1 MLHLARY
8 VVSSLLGSIAMV
20 MGVLMVLGGLFT
32 FIGEQDSIGV
42 GRYDTA
48 SALLY
53 SAMNLPRF
61 ALESL
66 PAGALVGALLAIGA
80 LARSNEITAM
90 RAAGMSK
97 LRLVAAALGAGV
109 LVVGVSLLVNEYV
122 APQLEQRADQVKAFA
137 KYDDISFAGQ
147 GGAWMRD
154 GDSIINVSSQT
165 SAAQFGGLTV
175 FRMGPD
181 WRIAAIGRAE
191 RASNA
196 DSGRWHLSDYQE
208 TRFVGDS
215 TPASSAEQR
224 ELLSPNSAG
233 FLQLAVAGP
242 AQMALQTLRAAIG
255 FRRANGLDT
264 SAYEFAFWSR
274 VARTAGLLVAM
285 LFAVPFGYG
294 LLRNAGG
301 GARAALGFAIG
312 LLYFFLQ
319 RIVESGT
326 LVFGL
331 DPLLLAW
338 VPTLLLVL
346 ATAVLL
352 WRAR

>member
-1 MLHLARY
+1 MLHMARY
-8 VVSSLLGSIAMV
+8 VVGTMIGSIAMV
-20 MGVLMVLGGLFT
+20 MVVLTVLGGLFT

-42 GRYDTA
+42 GHYDVLQ
-48 SALLY
+48 ALLY
-53 SAMNLPRF
+53 TAMNLPRF

-66 PAGALVGALLAIGA
+66 PAGVLVGAMLGIGA

-97 LRLVAAALGAGV
+97 PRLLGAALGGGV
-109 LVVGVSLLVNEYV
+109 LVMAAALLVNEYV
-122 APQLEQRADQVKAFA
+122 APQLEQLGDQRKAFA
-137 KYDDISFAGQ
+137 KYQDISFAGQ

-154 GDSIINVSSQT
+154 GDSIINVASQT
-165 SAAQFGGLTV
+165 SAAQFGGLLAFH
-175 FRMGPD
+175 FRADG
-181 WRIAAIGRAE
+181 RIDAIGRAA

-196 DSGRWHLSDYQE
+196 QSGRWQLSDYRE
-208 TRFVGDS
+208 TRFSGDN
-215 TPASSAEQR
+215 TPATQESAR

-242 AQMALQTLRAAIG
+242 SQMALQTLRAAIDY
-255 FRRANGLDT
+255 RRQNSLDI

-274 VARTAGLLVAM
+274 VARTVALLVAM
-285 LFAVPFGYG
+285 LFAIPFGYG
-294 LLRNAGG
+294 LLRSSGS
-301 GARAALGFAIG
+301 GARAALGLGIG
-312 LLYFFLQ
+312 LIYFFLQ

-338 VPTLLLVL
+338 LPTLLLAL
-346 ATAVLL
+346 AAGVLL

>member
-1 MLHLARY
+1 MLHMARY
-8 VVSSLLGSIAMV
+8 VVRSMIASITMV
-20 MGVLMVLGGLFT
+20 MLVLTVLGGLFT

-42 GRYDTA
+42 GHYDVLQ
-48 SALLY
+48 ALLY
-53 SAMNLPRF
+53 TAMNLPRF

-66 PAGALVGALLAIGA
+66 PAGTLVGAMLGIGA

-97 LRLVAAALGAGV
+97 PRLVASVLGGGV
-109 LVVGVSLLVNEYV
+109 LVMVVSLLVNEYV
-122 APQLEQRADQVKAFA
+122 APQLEQLGDQRKAFA
-137 KYDDISFAGQ
+137 KYQDISFAGQ

-154 GDSIINVSSQT
+154 GDNIINVASQT
-165 SAAQFGGLTV
+165 SAAQFGGLLV
-175 FRMGPD
+175 FRFGSNG
-181 WRIAAIGRAE
+181 RIEAIGRAA

-196 DSGRWHLSDYQE
+196 QSGRWQVGDYRE
-208 TRFVGDS
+208 TRFIGDT
-215 TPASSAEQR
+215 TPGSEEGTR
-224 ELLSPNSAG
+224 ELVSPNSGG

-242 AQMALQTLRAAIG
+242 SQMALQTLQAAIDY
-255 FRRANGLDT
+255 RRQNGLDT
-264 SAYEFAFWSR
+264 SAYQFAFWSR
-274 VARTAGLLVAM
+274 VARTVALLVAM
-285 LFAVPFGYG
+285 LFAIPFGYG
-294 LLRNAGG
+294 LLRSSGS
-301 GARAALGFAIG
+301 GARASLGLGIG

-338 VPTLLLVL
+338 VPTLLL
-346 ATAVLL
+346 AAAAGVLL

>member
-1 MLHLARY
+1 MMHLARY
-8 VVSSLLGSIAMV
+8 VVSSLIGSIVMV
-20 MGVLMVLGGLFT
+20 MLVLMVLGGLFT
-32 FIGEQDSIGV
+32 FIGEQSSIGT
-42 GRYDTA
+42 GRYDA
-48 SALLY
+48 FAALLY

-66 PAGALVGALLAIGA
+66 PAGTLVGSLLAIGA

-97 LRLVAAALGAGV
+97 RRLIGAALGAGV
-109 LVVGVSLLVNEYV
+109 LVVAASLLVNEYV
-122 APQLEQRADQVKAFA
+122 APQLEQSADQRKAFA
-137 KYDDISFAGQ
+137 RYDDISFAGQ

-154 GDSIINVSSQT
+154 GDSIINVSSQS

-175 FRMGPD
+175 FRIGPD

-196 DSGRWHLSDYQE
+196 ESGRWQLSDYQE
-208 TRFVGDS
+208 TRFDGDT
-215 TPASSAEQR
+215 TPASRAAQR

-242 AQMALQTLRAAIG
+242 AQMALQTLRGAIDY
-255 FRRANGLDT
+255 RQANGLDS

-274 VARTAGLLVAM
+274 VARTAALLVAV

-294 LLRNAGG
+294 MLRNAGG

-326 LVFGL
+326 LVFAL

-338 VPTLLLVL
+338 VPTLLLAA